1 MQFHG
6 KMDTLIIS
14 YCIPETNTFDFRV
27 KLLTRTKHLQG
38 IRLAKNFTK
47 GHEKVFKMCKFNS
60 P

>member
-14 YCIPETNTFDFRV
+14 YSIPETNTFDFGV
-27 KLLTRTKHLQG
+27 ILLRRTKYLQG
-38 IRLAKNFTK
+38 ICLAKNYTK
-47 GHEKVFKMCKFNS
+47 GHEKVFKMCKFNG